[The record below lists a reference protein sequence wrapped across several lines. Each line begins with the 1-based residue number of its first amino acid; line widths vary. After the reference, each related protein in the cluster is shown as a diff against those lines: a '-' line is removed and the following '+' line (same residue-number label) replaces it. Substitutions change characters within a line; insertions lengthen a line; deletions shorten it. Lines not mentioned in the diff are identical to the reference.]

1 MEEGGG
7 RRQCGGEGRGLA
19 RGRGGVTFGSA
30 PGRVARDR
38 HTWGSIGFGDARM
51 SGATGIERDEGRIGS
66 EGGGVGD
73 GGSSVGQ
80 AAEPAEGFAEAS
92 PSSVPEHGATP
103 DATGAPA
110 AARRHFWLR
119 STDQWLVAGILTVV
133 CLLLL
138 WHWARLSGWGMR
150 PVEIERLPERR
161 YDYRIDINSAT
172 WVEWMQ
178 LPEIGETLALRIVE
192 DRQSNGPFRSIDDL
206 QRVKGIGPKTV
217 EAIRPWLKSQSQV
230 EQSNG
235 RKAE

>member
-1 MEEGGG
+1 MNDSVDLQDGQG
-7 RRQCGGEGRGLA
+7 QPA
-19 RGRGGVTFGSA
+19 ATDQPVTGNGHSSLEPVAA
-30 PGRVARDR
+30 PVSPNKAASP
-38 HTWGSIGFGDARM
+38 TPAEPPAN
-51 SGATGIERDEGRIGS
+51 GATS
-66 EGGGVGD
+66 
-73 GGSSVGQ
+73 
-80 AAEPAEGFAEAS
+80 
-92 PSSVPEHGATP
+92 AT
-103 DATGAPA
+103 
-110 AARRHFWLR
+110 HFWLR
-119 STDQWLVAGILTVV
+119 STDQWLLAGILTLV

-192 DRQSNGPFRSIDDL
+192 DRQQNGPFRSIDDL

-217 EAIRPWLKSQSQV
+217 EAIRPWLKSESLV

-235 RKAE
+235 PKVESSR